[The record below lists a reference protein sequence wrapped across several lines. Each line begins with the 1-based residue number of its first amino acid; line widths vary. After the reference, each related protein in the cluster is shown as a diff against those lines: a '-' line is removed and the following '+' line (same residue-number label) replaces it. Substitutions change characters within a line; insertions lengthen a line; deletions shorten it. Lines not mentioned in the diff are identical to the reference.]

1 VIRLRLAHTDAPEF
15 TVGEHHDTTTASLVM
30 DGSPDTLVLGLGSER
45 ADDQATVREWIEQRV
60 DISRLTRS
68 KHPRRAQSYWR

>member
-1 VIRLRLAHTDAPEF
+1 
-15 TVGEHHDTTTASLVM
+15 M